1 MDIYINKYLMM
12 LCTNNSINFNN
23 IVMVQQL
30 LQLRVRCKSL
40 EIQILLLNILHCRQQ
55 RPLEGMPMI
64 SIGGSFNNRHRQSI
78 QENCDIQLPLI
89 ETNRTRVICL
99 FSILLYYV
107 LIDWFSRYQEILC
120 QQKQQNLLMFYRSNV
135 DQILL

>member
-1 MDIYINKYLMM
+1 
-12 LCTNNSINFNN
+12 
-23 IVMVQQL
+23 
-30 LQLRVRCKSL
+30 
-40 EIQILLLNILHCRQQ
+40 
-55 RPLEGMPMI
+55 MI